1 MNKQQ
6 RKTWDDCM
14 ALLSELPKEDAETVY
29 DKAVLR
35 WRDFSAKMDGESE
48 SRKKLAV
55 NAILSRVA
63 IYVLY
68 SQV

>member
-48 SRKKLAV
+48 SRKTLPSMRFYPE
-55 NAILSRVA
+55 LPYMSR
-63 IYVLY
+63 
-68 SQV
+68 